1 MTKEEVA
8 RILDPETTRD
18 ELLKLDADERLNA
31 CDEACRMGAAA
42 LREQQERENPKPP
55 APEAG
60 ADQNHELFDLATGI
74 EESMV
79 RMRDTCDVLYILRF
93 MIEEESSS
101 AMSSENPI
109 YAYNFVK
116 RLPQMFSF
124 FDVVLRDLDA
134 TKEFLSGWCDKA
146 YDMASQEKECK
157 QEGSP
162 CRP

>member
-1 MTKEEVA
+1 MSKTTTDVKTKA
-8 RILDPETTRD
+8 
-18 ELLKLDADERLNA
+18 
-31 CDEACRMGAAA
+31 
-42 LREQQERENPKPP
+42 PP

-74 EESMV
+74 EESMGRV
-79 RMRDTCDVLYILRF
+79 RDTCDVLYFLRF
-93 MIEEESSS
+93 MIEEKSSS
-101 AMSSENPI
+101 AMSSENSI

-116 RLPQMFSF
+116 RLPQMFSI

-134 TKEFLSGWCDKA
+134 TKEFLSAWCDKA
-146 YDMASQEKECK
+146 YDMASQPKEYK